1 MTERS
6 VAHGGF
12 RIERTFDA
20 PLPRVFRAFADP
32 KEKVRW
38 ACHDDWRMVEDD
50 IRVGGW
56 EVSTGGDPGGPTY
69 TFRGLYQD
77 IVPDERMVI
86 SYTMDKDDVRISVST
101 MTLEFTPEGAGTKLT
116 FNDYGAFL
124 DGHDSPAQREAG
136 SGVGLDNLAALLAR
150 EAEGAAA

>member
-101 MTLEFTPEGAGTKLT
+101 MTLEFAALGERTKLT
-116 FNDYGAFL
+116 FTDYGAFL
-124 DGHDSPAQREAG
+124 DGHDTPAAREAG